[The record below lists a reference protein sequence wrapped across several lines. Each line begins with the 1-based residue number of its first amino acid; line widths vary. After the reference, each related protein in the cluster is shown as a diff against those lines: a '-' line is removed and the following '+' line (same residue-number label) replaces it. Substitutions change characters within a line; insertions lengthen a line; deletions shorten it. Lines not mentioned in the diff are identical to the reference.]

1 MWTNYR
7 LMQVWDLLGLYF
19 CCQEPYNDHI
29 EPVPMDR
36 PSDDDAGVKLTMTS
50 AGDSRVAFDPYPFDE
65 RPCHIQLG
73 CKRLATTRFSSVEA
87 FRRAYFQADTEL
99 MNFELFG

>member
-1 MWTNYR
+1 
-7 LMQVWDLLGLYF
+7 
-19 CCQEPYNDHI
+19 
-29 EPVPMDR
+29 MDR